1 MIRRL
6 LLGSVVAAALV
17 GCASGAQVTSLS
29 QPSPDPTTSA
39 PTGSPTGAVSP
50 QPTSATTALGT
61 PPPASPALDHGAA
74 TACRNALG
82 EGVVSA
88 VATTVATVRA
98 WGIGPVPESNLP
110 AAHAFPGEFGDAFAA
125 WCWVGSDGQ
134 FASWGVDG
142 HGAKIEFGTVTHA
155 PADSRTPSGP
165 IGIGSL

>member
-1 MIRRL
+1 VIRRL
-6 LLGSVVAAALV
+6 LLGSVVAVALV
-17 GCASGAQVTSLS
+17 GCASGAQVASLS
-29 QPSPDPTTSA
+29 QPSPDPTTSGLTGA
-39 PTGSPTGAVSP
+39 PTGALSP
-50 QPTSATTALGT
+50 QPTSTATKGWSS
-61 PPPASPALDHGAA
+61 PPVSPISDDAAA

-88 VATTVATVRA
+88 VATTVAAVRA

-110 AAHAFPGEFGDAFAA
+110 AAHAFPGESGDAFAA
-125 WCWVGSDGQ
+125 WCWVGAGGQ

-155 PADSRTPSGP
+155 PGDSRTPSGP